1 MAVKLFTSLLDLVQ
15 LWLFPLNLSIIA
27 DFTTK
32 LVKLMHTTSG
42 RWQFGLFLSLVT
54 AVLWG
59 LLPIALKGLLKY
71 TDAVTITWLRFVIAT
86 LVLGGF
92 LYWKNRLPDLRKMK
106 SKSLLLLAV
115 VVIAGLLGNYIMY
128 MFGLELTTPGG
139 AQVMIQSA
147 PMLLLIGGLILF
159 KESFSTKQWLG
170 LITFC
175 IGLALFF
182 NQRFDEFIT
191 ADSEYSWGIF
201 LVFIAGVLWAA
212 YALAQ
217 KQMLKH
223 YPSEEIMIMVY
234 VMGAIAFLP
243 GSEPTVV
250 MELDTLGWAL
260 LIFCGANTLVAY
272 GAFAEALDHWEASR
286 VSATLAITPL
296 LTLLFMQ
303 ITNWLFPSY
312 IEPEPLN
319 TLSIAGALLVV
330 VGSGITALSKKKVA
344 VTVGAVE
351 EQKST

>member
-1 MAVKLFTSLLDLVQ
+1 
-15 LWLFPLNLSIIA
+15 
-27 DFTTK
+27 
-32 LVKLMHTTSG
+32 MHTTSG
-42 RWQFGLFLSLVT
+42 RWQLGLFLSLVT

-71 TDAVTITWLRFVIAT
+71 TDATTITWLRFVIAA
-86 LVLGGF
+86 LVLGSF
-92 LYWKNRLPDLRKMK
+92 LYWKNRLPDLRKLK
-106 SKSLLLLAV
+106 NKSLLLLAV
-115 VVIAGLLGNYIMY
+115 IVIAGLLGNYIMY

-159 KESFSTKQWLG
+159 KESFSAKQWLG
-170 LITFC
+170 LLTFC
-175 IGLALFF
+175 TGLALFF
-182 NQRFDEFIT
+182 NQRFDEFIH
-191 ADSEYSWGIF
+191 ANSDYSWGIF
-201 LVFIAGVLWAA
+201 LIFIAGVLWAA

-234 VMGAIAFLP
+234 VMGAIVFLP
-243 GSEPTVV
+243 GSEPIVI
-250 MELDTLGWAL
+250 MELDALGWAL

-312 IEPEPLN
+312 IQPEPLN
-319 TLSIAGALLVV
+319 SLSIIGALLVV
-330 VGSGITALSKKKVA
+330 TGSGITALSKKKVA
-344 VTVGAVE
+344 VTASTVE
-351 EQKST
+351 SQEAT